1 MQPSRMPVLVS
12 GASFACNFVRGSYL
26 EVRVTTSATGNR
38 ATATAVPASLF
49 LSCECRQGS
58 FNGFGLNHADQRGG
72 SRHGEK
78 KTFLVLP
85 SRGGIPFSIV
95 LKMTSYR
102 ENGRIS
108 GNNLVV
114 WIMFR
119 TWMEIGEENYYLRVT
134 G

>member
-38 ATATAVPASLF
+38 AMATAVPASLF
-49 LSCECRQGS
+49 LSCKRRQGS

-72 SRHGEK
+72 SRRERKRRFSSFRVGEHPIFDRVK
-78 KTFLVLP
+78 NDF
-85 SRGGIPFSIV
+85 
-95 LKMTSYR
+95 
-102 ENGRIS
+102 IS
-108 GNNLVV
+108 GE
-114 WIMFR
+114 W
-119 TWMEIGEENYYLRVT
+119 T